1 MILHVLYYY
10 IKDIVNFFEKS
21 DKMTYKHSFFYFIFY
36 IILYLLLIIGICIYL
51 EIIILNFCD
60 LNLFTNYK
68 ISERGE
74 DEKIQAFI
82 KNNESS
88 FSIIKDN

>member
-1 MILHVLYYY
+1 MILHVLHYY
-10 IKDIVNFFEKS
+10 IIDIVNFFQK
-21 DKMTYKHSFFYFIFY
+21 THSFFHFIFY
-36 IILYLLLIIGICIYL
+36 VILYLLLIIGICIYL

-74 DEKIQAFI
+74 DEKTQAFNKI
-82 KNNESS
+82 N
-88 FSIIKDN
+88 